1 VYCRYSSPTKYVNIV
16 LTHLYASLVIIGI
29 KISMDNDITHA
40 QIIEDVDGTEKEDLG
55 ELEETR
61 SDPFNPKEVD
71 IQVVSSV
78 MDLIIKRLKNNEID
92 LIPGFQRSPDLWKK
106 SLQGRLIESLLIN
119 LPIPAFYFD
128 AKDDEKWQIV
138 DGLQRLSTIKNFVV
152 DKTSKL
158 SGLEFLK
165 EYDGSTY
172 DELPRTLQRRIE
184 EFPVTLYLIKPGTP
198 SKMKYSLFHRIN
210 TGGMSLKPQEIRH
223 AINQGINN
231 GRASLFLKELSEHDD
246 FCRLVRIQSNRMSN
260 SELVLRHISFV
271 IQGKSIY
278 KSSMIRYLDDGMEL
292 LGGCSEQALKTYEN
306 GFKRSMQLAWR
317 LFEEHAFKKSFV
329 EASRIKVINKP
340 LFESLSAALSSLS
353 DSESEILVS
362 NKSVFLESFK
372 VLMRKS
378 EFSNSISKSTANKE
392 AFNYRFVEME
402 KLVHKFCTE

>member
-1 VYCRYSSPTKYVNIV
+1 MN
-16 LTHLYASLVIIGI
+16 
-29 KISMDNDITHA
+29 NDITNA
-40 QIIEDVDGTEKEDLG
+40 QIIEDDDGTEKEDLG
-55 ELEETR
+55 DFEET
-61 SDPFNPKEVD
+61 SFDPFNPKEVD
-71 IQVVSSV
+71 IQVVSSI
-78 MDLIIKRLKNNEID
+78 MDAIIKRLKNKEID

-165 EYDGSTY
+165 EYEGKTF

-198 SKMKYSLFHRIN
+198 SKVKYSLFHRIN

-223 AINQGINN
+223 AINQGVNN
-231 GRASLFLKELSEHDD
+231 GRASLFLKELSENED

-260 SELVLRHISFV
+260 CELVLRHFAFI

-278 KSSMIRYLDDGMEL
+278 KSSMIKYLDDGMEL
-292 LGGCSEQALKTYEN
+292 LGGCTENELEAYKN
-306 GFKRSMQLAWR
+306 GFKRSMQLAWT
-317 LFEEHAFKKSFV
+317 LFDEHAFKKSFV
-329 EASRIKVINKP
+329 ESSRIKVVNKP
-340 LFESLSAALSSLS
+340 LFESLSVALSSLNERES
-353 DSESEILVS
+353 DILIT
-362 NKSVFLESFK
+362 NKSTFLDSFK
-372 VLMRKS
+372 VLMKTND
-378 EFSNSISKSTANKE
+378 FSNSISKSTANTE
-392 AFNYRFVEME
+392 AFNYRFVEMD
-402 KLVHKFCTE
+402 KLVHDFCTE

>member
-1 VYCRYSSPTKYVNIV
+1 MN
-16 LTHLYASLVIIGI
+16 
-29 KISMDNDITHA
+29 NDITNA
-40 QIIEDVDGTEKEDLG
+40 QIIEDDDGTEKEDLG
-55 ELEETR
+55 DFDET
-61 SDPFNPKEVD
+61 SLDPFNPKEVD
-71 IQVVSSV
+71 IQVVSSI
-78 MDLIIKRLKNNEID
+78 MDAIIKRLKNKEID

-165 EYDGSTY
+165 EYDGKTF

-198 SKMKYSLFHRIN
+198 SKVKYSLFHRIN

-223 AINQGINN
+223 AINQGVNN
-231 GRASLFLKELSEHDD
+231 GRASLFLKELSENED

-260 SELVLRHISFV
+260 CELVLRHFAFI

-278 KSSMIRYLDDGMEL
+278 KSSMIKYLDDGMEL
-292 LGGCSEQALKTYEN
+292 LGGCTENELEAYKN
-306 GFKRSMQLAWR
+306 GFKRSMQLAWT
-317 LFEEHAFKKSFV
+317 LFDEHAFKKSFV
-329 EASRIKVINKP
+329 ESSRIKVVNKP
-340 LFESLSAALSSLS
+340 LFESLSVALSLLNER
-353 DSESEILVS
+353 ESETLIS
-362 NKSVFLESFK
+362 NKSTFLDSFK
-372 VLMRKS
+372 VLMRTNN
-378 EFSNSISKSTANKE
+378 FSNSISKSTANTE
-392 AFNYRFVEME
+392 AFNYRFVEMD
-402 KLVHKFCTE
+402 KLVHDFCTE